1 MKRKVEEDLKFRKKV
16 EKIIANSKIKT

>member
-16 EKIIANSKIKT
+16 EKIIANSKINT